1 MSADSPGKMVFVA
14 ASVAL
19 VCSILVSSAAV
30 FLKEKQGFKKER
42 ERKKNILLCADLL
55 KEGGSIMQEFKK
67 VTPILIDLQKGTY
80 TEKFNVK
87 TFAKGLKEYMSH
99 GDNIIPVPQGDVI
112 LGTKEI
118 PKKIVAYIV
127 KEKSKVKQIVLP
139 VYGKGLWSSIYG
151 FLSVDSAGET
161 VRGITFYEQGETP
174 GLGGEI
180 ENPLWTSIWKG
191 KKIFDKNSVL
201 KIRVIK
207 GKVQP
212 ESKDAPYEIDG
223 LSGATLTSRGV
234 SDFVRFWLGKEGFG
248 LLLKNMAKGG
258 AVNE

>member
-1 MSADSPGKMVFVA
+1 MSVDSPGKTVFVA
-14 ASVAL
+14 ATVAL
-19 VCSILVSSAAV
+19 VCSVLVSSAAV
-30 FLKEKQGFKKER
+30 FLNKKQGIKKER

-55 KEGGSIMQEFKK
+55 KKGGDINQEFKK
-67 VTPILIDLQKGTY
+67 VTPILIDLETGTY
-80 TEKFNVK
+80 TEKVNVK
-87 TFAKGLKEYMSH
+87 TFNRGLKEYMSQKKNVIEVAN
-99 GDNIIPVPQGDVI
+99 GDAI

-118 PKKIVAYIV
+118 PKKVVAYIV
-127 KEKSKVKQIVLP
+127 KDEGKVKQIILP

-151 FLSVDSAGET
+151 FLSVAADGET
-161 VRGITFYEQGETP
+161 VRGITFYQQGETP

-180 ENPLWTSIWKG
+180 ENPRWTALWKG
-191 KKIFDKNSVL
+191 KKIFDKDSVL

-212 ESKDAPYEIDG
+212 ESKDAPYDIDG

-234 SDFVRFWLGKEGFG
+234 STFVRFWLGKDGFG

-258 AVNE
+258 ALK